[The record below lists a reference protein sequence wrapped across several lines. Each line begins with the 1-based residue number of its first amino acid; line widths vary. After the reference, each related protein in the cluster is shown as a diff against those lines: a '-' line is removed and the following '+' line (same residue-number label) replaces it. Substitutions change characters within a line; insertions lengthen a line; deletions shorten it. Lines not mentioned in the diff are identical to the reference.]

1 MWHAAWCWEPHFL
14 PYFAALGYDSYA
26 LSFRGHGSSEG
37 RERLRWISFAEY
49 VSDVEQV
56 ASQMAQP
63 PVLVGHSIGGLVVQ
77 KYLEQ
82 HDSPAVVL
90 LASVPPETAV
100 RIAARVARRRPLAAM
115 KALLTLRMYPIIGT
129 PELAR
134 EALFSSD
141 MPQKQVE
148 DYASRLQDESFRAF
162 LDLLIPYRSH
172 PEQIRTP
179 LLVLGAAED
188 RFILPKEVAATAS
201 ALGVKAEMFPG
212 MSHDMMLEADWQMV
226 ANRIRAWLN
235 GQGL

>member
-1 MWHAAWCWEPHFL
+1 MWHAAWCWESHFL
-14 PYFAALGYDSYA
+14 PYFAAHGYASYA

-49 VSDVEQV
+49 VSDVAQV

-82 HDSPAVVL
+82 HDAPAAVL
-90 LASVPPETAV
+90 LASVPPEAAV
-100 RIAARVARRRPLAAM
+100 RIAARVARRRPLAVM
-115 KALLTLRMYPIIGT
+115 KALLMLRMYPIIGT

-148 DYASRLQDESFRAF
+148 HYASRLRDESFRAF
-162 LDLLIPYRSH
+162 LDMLIPYRSH
-172 PEQIRTP
+172 PEQVRTP

-188 RFILPKEVAATAS
+188 RFILPGEVAATAS
-201 ALGVKAEMFPG
+201 GLGVKAEIFPG
-212 MSHDMMLEADWQMV
+212 MAHDMMLEADWQMV
-226 ANRIRAWLN
+226 ADRIRTWLD
-235 GQGL
+235 GQVL